1 MPRRPQADRTAALR
15 DERSEMLRFCADL
28 TDNEWFTAS
37 AASGWQVKDVLAH
50 IGAGC
55 HSLFT
60 PAAVAMMGSKD
71 IERTNDVMVDARR
84 SRAPGDV
91 LDEFTRWS
99 ARVVQLSGVVAA
111 TPLKALRLR
120 FAELGKFPLDL
131 LLGGALVFD
140 QHTHLRFDMAPA
152 LGRDVAPTDE
162 NRMSV
167 VIEWMLAV
175 LGNQLQGA
183 RADWMD
189 QPVRLTLSGLGGGC
203 WSITGDGTIIAGET
217 QERSAAAIFATAEQF
232 PEWGTRRAAW
242 RDRTVT
248 VDGSLDYGA
257 KFLDSMNIV

>member
-1 MPRRPQADRTAALR
+1 MPSRPEPDRTAALR
-15 DERSEMLRFCADL
+15 DERSDLLRFCADL
-28 TDNEWFTAS
+28 TDSEWFAAS
-37 AASGWQVKDVLAH
+37 AAPGWQVKDVLAH

-60 PAAVAMMGSKD
+60 PAAIALLRSKD

-84 SRAPGDV
+84 SWASSAV

-99 ARVVQLSGVVAA
+99 ARVVRLAGVVAA
-111 TPLKALRLR
+111 TPLNALRLPL
-120 FAELGKFPLDL
+120 AELGRFRLDH
-131 LLGGALVFD
+131 LLGSALVFD

-152 LGRDVAPTDE
+152 LGRDVAPTDD

-175 LGNQLQGA
+175 LGNQLQRA
-183 RADWMD
+183 RPDWMD
-189 QPVRLTLSGLGGGC
+189 QPVRLELTGLGGGC
-203 WSITGDGTIIAGET
+203 WSISGDGTIIAGET
-217 QERSAAAIFATAEQF
+217 QIKPAASIFAAAEQF

-248 VDGSLDYGA
+248 VDGSHDYGA
-257 KFLDSMNIV
+257 RFLDSMNII

>member
-1 MPRRPQADRTAALR
+1 VPSRPEPDRTAALR
-15 DERSEMLRFCADL
+15 DERAELLRFCADL
-28 TDNEWFTAS
+28 TDSEWFAAS
-37 AASGWQVKDVLAH
+37 AAPGWQVKDVLAH

-55 HSLFT
+55 HALFT
-60 PAAVAMMGSKD
+60 PAALVMLRSKD

-84 SRAPGDV
+84 ARAPGDV

-99 ARVVQLSGVVAA
+99 ARVVRLSGVVAA
-111 TPLKALRLR
+111 TPLKALRLPL
-120 FAELGKFPLDL
+120 AELGRFRLNL
-131 LLGGALVFD
+131 LLGGALAFD

-152 LGRDVAPTDE
+152 LGRDVAPTDD

-175 LGNQLQGA
+175 LGNQLRRA
-183 RADWMD
+183 RPDWMD

-203 WSITGDGTIIAGET
+203 WTISGDGTIVTGET
-217 QERSAAAIFATAEQF
+217 QKVAAATIFAAAEQF

-248 VDGSLDYGA
+248 VEGSLEYGA
-257 KFLDSMNIV
+257 KFLDAMNVV